1 MTAYPLFA
9 SNFKAEVPARS
20 SAAPFSHTPEALAK
34 PLGILETGGCRRLG
48 ASRHFSDSGDF
59 AGPKGEWARAKGLRG
74 LREAETLRFRACSG
88 VPACD
93 AGLSES
99 HLPLHAANRAT

>member
-1 MTAYPLFA
+1 MKHVEYI
-9 SNFKAEVPARS
+9 S
-20 SAAPFSHTPEALAK
+20 EALAK

-59 AGPKGEWARAKGLRG
+59 AGLKGECARAKGRQG

-88 VPACD
+88 VPAFD

>member
-1 MTAYPLFA
+1 MRSKYALFL
-9 SNFKAEVPARS
+9 SNAQEKNENGHNRVDS
-20 SAAPFSHTPEALAK
+20 GEALAK

-48 ASRHFSDSGDF
+48 ALRHFSDSGDF
-59 AGPKGEWARAKGLRG
+59 AGLKGECARAKGLRG

-88 VPACD
+88 GPACD

-99 HLPLHAANRAT
+99 HLPFHAANRAT